1 MGSKGSG
8 APRVYPGGRLAKGWQ
23 GQTQEEKDKSDA
35 DRALFTLM
43 NNAVTNWSRLMLYH
57 VVMELARK
65 WATLATTEEVRALV
79 IEFKEYK
86 P

>member
-1 MGSKGSG
+1 
-8 APRVYPGGRLAKGWQ
+8 
-23 GQTQEEKDKSDA
+23 
-35 DRALFTLM
+35 M